1 MKRVARVS
9 DVQAALLVSTLS
21 KQHGE
26 IAKALAARA
35 RKLRF
40 REDAD
45 ESVARDLERP
55 DVLAVMRR
63 GGRDHLFV
71 GIARG
76 FTEPVHDVRHHEI
89 ARAWMRRFAQLVD
102 KRKIAGGYVMIGAHD
117 DASAAVWA
125 SVMTQLCRAHR
136 LHRDGALARFVVRP
150 LGAFWVAC

>member
-1 MKRVARVS
+1 MQRVARVS
-9 DVQAALLVSTLS
+9 DEQASLLVSTLS
-21 KQHGE
+21 NQHRE
-26 IAKALAARA
+26 IARALDAHARE
-35 RKLRF
+35 LRF
-40 REDAD
+40 REG
-45 ESVARDLERP
+45 SNKSLARDLDPP
-55 DVLAVMRR
+55 DVLRVTRH
-63 GGRDHLFV
+63 HLFV

-102 KRKIAGGYVMIGAHD
+102 KRKIAGGYVMIGTYD

-125 SVMTQLCRAHR
+125 SVMTQLARAHQ